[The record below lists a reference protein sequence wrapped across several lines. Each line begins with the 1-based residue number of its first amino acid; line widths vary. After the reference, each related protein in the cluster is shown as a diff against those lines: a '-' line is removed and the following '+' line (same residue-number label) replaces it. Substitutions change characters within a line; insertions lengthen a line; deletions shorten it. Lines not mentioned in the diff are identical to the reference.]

1 MSKKS
6 RVFTNTQGEPP
17 PPLIGALLRVPYE
30 EVRRR
35 MLEHLHRNGFDDL
48 TAAHMNVLLYP
59 GPQGKR
65 PSEITG
71 HSRMSKQA
79 IHHLLNEVERL
90 GYIERRPDPDDARS
104 KRIALTRRGEAL
116 RLAIR
121 QAVVDVERDWERQL
135 GSRRFA
141 LLKGLLQELNA
152 SLSAARSH
160 S

>member
-1 MSKKS
+1 MAPRKQS
-6 RVFTNTQGEPP
+6 RVFTNGQSETP

-35 MLEHLHRNGFDDL
+35 MLEHLHRHGFDDL
-48 TAAHMNVLLYP
+48 NAAHMNVLLYP
-59 GPQGKR
+59 GPHGKR

-79 IHHLLNEVERL
+79 VNHLLNEVERL
-90 GYIERRPDPDDARS
+90 GYIERQPDRDDARS

-121 QAVVDVERDWERQL
+121 QAVADVERDWERQL
-135 GSRRFA
+135 GARRFA
-141 LLKGLLQELNA
+141 TLKSLLQELNA
-152 SLSAARSH
+152 SLSPVNG
-160 S
+160 